1 MLNFLRK
8 QMKWVMAIIVVAFLL
23 STFLMYEGRTTRRTP
38 GRNPDGSM
46 TDYEV
51 AQINGRSLMR
61 SELENRLRNYLSTY
75 STRSAESLDMPAIYQ
90 AVLDQAVLESQMA
103 KEVEALGI
111 KVSDADAEQAMKSYA
126 DQYYPTRE
134 TFYQALANNGIKVED
149 YKRSL
154 ANQMANDQLLRMA
167 VGIVLISEDKATEF
181 YDTMKTLL
189 YTTPEGYNLHMA
201 DFKTESDAEFMR
213 AKLEA
218 GESWADIASSDVLA
232 SHDVI
237 NVTRKPVFLPATAFS
252 TGSLSVLASLDVG
265 KVSPVFSVSSE
276 DFAVAIKTEHV
287 DASVEPYSEVSGD
300 IKSLL
305 TGQEERKK
313 LEDYQKYLLGKA
325 QIVINDQELFARP
338 AVSEDKAPAVEDVI
352 PELAET
358 APVSAEPKNETEAK
372 PAEAPAVVSEEP
384 EAETEAPKAE
394 EPKPEETKPAEAP
407 VVEEEAQP
415 AEAPAVVE
423 EAKPAETPAVV
434 EEVKPEE
441 TPAVVEEAKPEETKE
456 TKPAETPAVVEA
468 ETQPEAETITAS
480 QDMPIQEQVT
490 QQ

>member
-23 STFLMYEGRTTRRTP
+23 STFLMYEGRGTRRTP

-111 KVSDADAEQAMKSYA
+111 NISDAEADRAMKNYA

-134 TFYQALANNGIKVED
+134 TFYQALANSGIKVDD

-154 ANQMANDQLLRMA
+154 ARQMANDQLLRMA
-167 VGIVLISEDKATEF
+167 IGIVLISEDKAVEF
-181 YDTMKTLL
+181 YDTMKNLL

-218 GESWADIASSDVLA
+218 GEAWADIVSNDELA
-232 SHDVI
+232 SHDVVNI
-237 NVTRKPVFLPATAFS
+237 TRKPVFLPATAFS
-252 TGSLSVLASLDVG
+252 TGTLSVLASIDVG
-265 KVSPVFSVSSE
+265 KVSPVFAVSSE
-276 DFAVAIKTEHV
+276 DFAVAVKTEHV
-287 DASVEPYSEVSGD
+287 DASVRPYSEVSGD
-300 IKSLL
+300 IKNLL

-313 LEDYQKYLLGKA
+313 LEDYQKYLLGRA
-325 QIVINDQELFARP
+325 QLVINDQELFARP
-338 AVSEDKAPAVEDVI
+338 AVSEDKAPAVEEVI

-358 APVSAEPKNETEAK
+358 EPVSAEPK
-372 PAEAPAVVSEEP
+372 AE
-384 EAETEAPKAE
+384 
-394 EPKPEETKPAEAP
+394 
-407 VVEEEAQP
+407 
-415 AEAPAVVE
+415 E
-423 EAKPAETPAVV
+423 EAKPVETPAVV
-434 EEVKPEE
+434 EETKTETETPAVEETKTETETPAVEEVKPVE
-441 TPAVVEEAKPEETKE
+441 TPAVVEE
-456 TKPAETPAVVEA
+456 TKPVEPPAVVEEPKAEIETPAVVEEEA
-468 ETQPEAETITAS
+468 AQPVETPAVEPEPQPEAETITAS
-480 QDMPIQEQVT
+480 QDMPLQEQVT